1 MESKRLGLCNKS
13 IFVVPNH
20 IIEQF
25 ATEFLQ
31 LYPSANILVATKKDF
46 ATANRK
52 KFCSRI
58 ATGDFDAVIIGHSQ
72 FERIPMSIDRQQE
85 LIVNQIDDIL
95 NAIDE
100 AKRDKAE
107 NFTIKQMERTRKSL
121 ESKLEKLNSQTR
133 KDDVINFEQ
142 LGVDKM
148 FVDEAH
154 NYKNLFLYTKMHNV
168 GGISQTDAQ
177 KSSDLYMKCR
187 YLDEITGGR
196 GTVFAT
202 GTPVSNSMV
211 ELYTMQRYLQYGDLV
226 KMGLE
231 NFDNWASIFG
241 ETVTAMELNVM
252 KMFDRKNKAEYQKVA

>member
-1 MESKRLGLCNKS
+1 
-13 IFVVPNH
+13 
-20 IIEQF
+20 
-25 ATEFLQ
+25 
-31 LYPSANILVATKKDF
+31 
-46 ATANRK
+46 
-52 KFCSRI
+52 
-58 ATGDFDAVIIGHSQ
+58 
-72 FERIPMSIDRQQE
+72 MSIERQQD
-85 LIVNQIDDIL
+85 LIEKQILAVL
-95 NAIDE
+95 NAIEE
-100 AKRDKAE
+100 AKKNNEE
-107 NFTIKQMERTRKSL
+107 NFTIKQMEKTRKSL
-121 ESKLEKLNSQTR
+121 ESKLEKLNSQER

-177 KSSDLYMKCR
+177 KSSDLFMKCR
-187 YLDEITGGR
+187 YLDEITGGK

-211 ELYTMQRYLQYGDLV
+211 ELYTMQRYLQYDDLK

-241 ETVTAMELNVM
+241 QTVTAMELSPERN
-252 KMFDRKNKAEYQKVA
+252 EL